1 VTDALADTTV
11 FIAHESGRSLRAEA
25 LPDRLAVSVVT
36 IGELRA
42 GVLAATDL
50 DTRARRLATLTSAL
64 ALDPVPVDERVVA
77 AWARL
82 RVGLRDLGL
91 RMGVNDSWI
100 AATAISLGVPLVT
113 QDDDYIDVPGVIV
126 VHV

>member
-1 VTDALADTTV
+1 MTDALADTTV

-113 QDDDYIDVPGVIV
+113 QDDDYIDVPGLIV